1 MILPEPPNY
10 VLYGKFPYNIPVRG
24 LMRTFSIYD
33 AILGYYTEKF
43 PYITLLWMLIWKIEP
58 TIRLS
63 QPFGN
68 GTKRNQQLLE
78 QVRDVIKDPSILPH
92 GGNLILYSSNS
103 PILHPPSFHKHP
115 SSTSLMRLKAD
126 LLLFLVAF
134 IWGTG
139 FVAQGVAAQYSV
151 AYLFNSVSF
160 MLAALILIPFIP
172 KETRNTRVSKEQ
184 WRWMLV
190 AGAILFFATAFQ
202 QVGLFYTKV
211 ANAGFL
217 TSLYVV
223 FTPFLLWIMF
233 RDKPHWMD
241 LLAVA
246 LAGVGAYFLSTAGRF
261 EVQKGDALEVIG
273 SAFWALHVVV
283 LGRFA
288 SKFESVS
295 FAAGHFFISGF
306 LNLLC
311 GLALEDVSRLTAPP
325 LVGAILFRA
334 SISVAIGYTLQVWGQ
349 KHTPPTD
356 AALILSL
363 EAVFAALVGWLVLR
377 QTLLPIQIFGCVVIF
392 VAVLLSQ
399 IKNWNSSKI
408 EIPYP

>member
-1 MILPEPPNY
+1 
-10 VLYGKFPYNIPVRG
+10 
-24 LMRTFSIYD
+24 
-33 AILGYYTEKF
+33 
-43 PYITLLWMLIWKIEP
+43 
-58 TIRLS
+58 
-63 QPFGN
+63 
-68 GTKRNQQLLE
+68 
-78 QVRDVIKDPSILPH
+78 
-92 GGNLILYSSNS
+92 
-103 PILHPPSFHKHP
+103 
-115 SSTSLMRLKAD
+115 MRLKAD
-126 LLLFLVAF
+126 ILLFIVAI

-139 FVAQGVAAQYSV
+139 FVAQGIAAQYHV
-151 AYLFNSVSF
+151 AYLFNGVSF
-160 MLAALILIPFIP
+160 MLAALILFPFIP
-172 KETRNTRVSKEQ
+172 KATRQAKITKEQ
-184 WRWMLV
+184 WKWMFI

-223 FTPFLLWIMF
+223 FTPFLLWILF
-233 RDKPHWMD
+233 REKPHWVD

-246 LAGVGAYFLSTAGRF
+246 LAGVGAYFLSAAGQF

-273 SAFWALHVVV
+273 SVFWAMHVVV

-295 FAAGHFFISGF
+295 FAAGHFFISGL

-311 GLALEDVSRLTAPP
+311 GLALEDVSQLTALP

-334 SISVAIGYTLQVWGQ
+334 SISVGIGYTLQVWGQ

-363 EAVFAALVGWLVLR
+363 EAVFAALVGWLALS
-377 QTLLPIQIFGCVVIF
+377 QTLLPIQIVGCVVIF
-392 VAVLLSQ
+392 VAVLFAQ

>member
-1 MILPEPPNY
+1 
-10 VLYGKFPYNIPVRG
+10 
-24 LMRTFSIYD
+24 
-33 AILGYYTEKF
+33 
-43 PYITLLWMLIWKIEP
+43 
-58 TIRLS
+58 
-63 QPFGN
+63 
-68 GTKRNQQLLE
+68 
-78 QVRDVIKDPSILPH
+78 
-92 GGNLILYSSNS
+92 
-103 PILHPPSFHKHP
+103 
-115 SSTSLMRLKAD
+115 MRLKAD
-126 LLLFLVAF
+126 ILLFIVAI

-139 FVAQGVAAQYSV
+139 FVTQGVAARYQV
-151 AYLFNSVSF
+151 AYLFNGISF

-172 KETRNTRVSKEQ
+172 RGTKVTKEQ
-184 WRWMLV
+184 WKWMLV

-223 FTPFLLWIMF
+223 FTPFLLWVIF
-233 RDKPHWMD
+233 REKTHWVD
-241 LLAVA
+241 IVAVVF
-246 LAGVGAYFLSTAGRF
+246 AGVGAFFLSTGGRF

-273 SAFWALHVVV
+273 STFWALHVVV

-288 SKFESVS
+288 TNFESVS

-306 LNLLC
+306 LNFIC
-311 GLALEDVSRLTAPP
+311 GLIVEDLSPLTALP
-325 LVGAILFRA
+325 LIGAILFRA
-334 SISVAIGYTLQVWGQ
+334 SISIGIGYTLQVWGQ

-363 EAVFAALVGWLVLR
+363 EAVFAALAGWLILR

-392 VAVLLSQ
+392 VAVLISQ
-399 IKNWNSSKI
+399 IKSWKSGKI